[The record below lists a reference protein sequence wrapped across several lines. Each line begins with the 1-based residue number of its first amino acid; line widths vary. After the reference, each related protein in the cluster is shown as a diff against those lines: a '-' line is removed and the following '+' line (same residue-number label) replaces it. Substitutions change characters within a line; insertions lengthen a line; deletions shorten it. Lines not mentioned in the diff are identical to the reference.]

1 MIQLPKGKNL
11 EGVLICSSNFI
22 FCHNIA
28 NHPNG
33 GVKLDILLII
43 VLININKLLD

>member
-22 FCHNIA
+22 FCHYTV
-28 NHPNG
+28 NHPSDDHLAEQAHTLG
-33 GVKLDILLII
+33 SKTCPTSSF
-43 VLININKLLD
+43 